1 LQPYLPNFLTSSS
14 IFPPNL
20 KGGAKNHGIGGGGKM
35 DLTELQ
41 EIAEQERQ
49 SQKPVQIRCC
59 VAAGC
64 LSANSAAVKKQLE
77 EAVTTSGLE
86 DKVQVSGVGCM
97 RLCCQGPL
105 VHVKGLGTGETTSR
119 LGLVPDGKVANPKG
133 DWGLG
138 KESTQS
144 LVNQAEPESLGTLYE
159 KVTPEDAPSIITAL
173 NGGETTVKR
182 GDLTHPFFTNQMS
195 IVLENSG
202 KVDPERIESYIAA
215 GGYQALYHVLREMSS
230 AEVVDAITRSGLR
243 GRGGAGYPTGV
254 KWATVAKAKGDRKFV
269 ICNADEGDPGAF
281 MDRSVLESDPHRVLE
296 GMAIA
301 AYAVGAAQGYIY
313 VRAEYPIAI
322 SRLQIAIRQA
332 QRLGLL
338 GSHIFE
344 SPFDFKID
352 IRIGA
357 GAYVCGEETALMASI
372 EGKRGTPHP
381 RPPYPAES
389 GLWGYPT
396 LINNV
401 ETFANISPIIR
412 KGADWFASI
421 GTEKSKG
428 TKVFALAG
436 KIRNTGLIEVP
447 MGTPLRA
454 IVEKMGGGIPDGGT
468 AKAVQTGGPSG
479 GCIPASAF
487 DTPVD
492 YESLTALGSMMG
504 SGGMIVMDQ
513 NTNMVD
519 VAKFFMEFC
528 MDESCGK
535 CIPCRVG
542 TVQLYRL
549 LTKIREGKAT
559 FADLE
564 LLEELCDMVKNTSL
578 CGLGQSAPNPVF
590 STLRY
595 FREEYLALI
604 R

>member
-1 LQPYLPNFLTSSS
+1 
-14 IFPPNL
+14 
-20 KGGAKNHGIGGGGKM
+20 M
-35 DLTELQ
+35 DVTELL
-41 EIAEQERQ
+41 EIAQQERQ

-64 LSANSAAVKKQLE
+64 LSANSQGVKQQLE
-77 EAVTTSGLE
+77 EAVKASGLE
-86 DKVQVSGVGCM
+86 NQVQVHGVGCM

-105 VHVKGLGTGETTSR
+105 VQVEKNTEL
-119 LGLVPDGKVANPKG
+119 
-133 DWGLG
+133 
-138 KESTQS
+138 
-144 LVNQAEPESLGTLYE
+144 ESLGTLYE
-159 KVTPEDAPSIITAL
+159 KVTPDDAPSIIAVL
-173 NGGETTVKR
+173 NGGETTVQQ
-182 GDLTHPFFTNQMS
+182 GNLTHPFFTSQMP

-202 KVDPERIESYIAA
+202 KIDPERIQSYIAA
-215 GGYQALYHVLREMSS
+215 EGYQALYHVLREMTPS
-230 AEVVDAITRSGLR
+230 EVVDAITRSGLR
-243 GRGGAGYPTGV
+243 GRGGAGYPTGL
-254 KWATVAKAKGDRKFV
+254 KWATVAKAKGDEQSDRKFV

-301 AYAVGAAQGYIY
+301 AYAVGANQGYIY
-313 VRAEYPIAI
+313 IRAEYPVAI
-322 SRLQIAIRQA
+322 NRLQTAIRQA
-332 QRLGLL
+332 QRLSIL
-338 GSHIFE
+338 GTQIFD
-344 SPFDFKID
+344 SRFDFKID

-389 GLWGYPT
+389 GLWGHPT

-401 ETFANISPIIR
+401 ETYANIAPIIR

-421 GTEKSKG
+421 GTSKSKG

-436 KIRNTGLIEVP
+436 KICNTGLIEVP
-447 MGTPLRA
+447 MGTSLKQ
-454 IVEKMGGGIPDGGT
+454 IVEAMGGGVPDGGVV
-468 AKAVQTGGPSG
+468 KAVQTGGPSG

-487 DTPVD
+487 DSPVD
-492 YESLTALGSMMG
+492 YESLTQLGSMMG
-504 SGGMIVMDQ
+504 SGGMIVMDET
-513 NTNMVD
+513 TNMVD
-519 VAKFFMEFC
+519 VARFFMEFC

-542 TVQLYRL
+542 TVQLYKL
-549 LTKIREGKAT
+549 LTKISEGKAS

-564 LLEELCDMVKNTSL
+564 LLEELCDMVKYTSL

-595 FREEYLALI
+595 FRDEYLALI
-604 R
+604 SGTTQ